1 MSTSIMLSGN
11 GELSSLRIPDISKR
25 AEQKGFEGLWFGET
39 TLRDAT
45 ILATIAASSTK
56 KIQLGTSIV
65 NVFTRTPSQLAL
77 LGATLNEFTG
87 GRFTLGLGVST
98 AAILENWH
106 GQRFHEPMQ
115 RLEETV
121 KLLRLYFSGER
132 FSHKG
137 AYSSPVNARLRTIP
151 PPKIALAALNDR
163 MIKKAAGLAD
173 RVILNLY
180 PTSCIKHALSLME
193 EGCREAGGKARPTL
207 SVMLYSYVLGDEGK
221 GLEAGRELVSFYA
234 SAPAYSRLFLSLG
247 YESEAAAMTE
257 AWKAKDRD
265 AVKRIV
271 TRQMIDELSVLGTIR
286 DLKERVKLYHETG
299 VDDVFICPSPFGDYE
314 ANINEVLNHYF

>member
-1 MSTSIMLSGN
+1 MLSGN
-11 GELSSLRIPDISKR
+11 GELSSLRIPEISQQ

-45 ILATIAASSTK
+45 LLATIAACSTK

-65 NVFTRTPSQLAL
+65 NIFTRTPSQLAL
-77 LGATLNEFTG
+77 LGATLNEFSG

-98 AAILENWH
+98 AAIVESWH
-106 GQRFHEPMQ
+106 GQRFREPMQ

-132 FSHKG
+132 FSRQG
-137 AYSSPVNARLRTIP
+137 AFSSPVNARLRTKLP
-151 PPKIALAALNDR
+151 PEIALAALNDQ
-163 MIKKAAGLAD
+163 MIKKAAQLAD

-180 PTSCIKHALSLME
+180 PTSRIKNAVSLLD
-193 EGCREAGGKARPTL
+193 EGCREADGKTRPTL
-207 SVMLYSYVLGDEGK
+207 SVMLYSYVLGNENK
-221 GLEAGRELVSFYA
+221 GLESGRELVSFYA
-234 SAPAYSRLFLSLG
+234 SAPAYSMLFSSLG
-247 YESEAAAMTE
+247 YKSEAAAMMD

-271 TRQMIDELSVLGTIR
+271 NRQMIDELMVLGTIR
-286 DLKERVKLYHETG
+286 DLKERVKLYHENG

-314 ANINEVLNHYF
+314 ANINEVLNHFF